1 MTEETEV
8 ALMLGNMLKL
18 ANEKGVEPTEFT
30 EKIARVRVR
39 LGIPISVCPCA
50 SKDTERG
57 CISTKC
63 MKEIKELGQCHCCA
77 FQLKGNKDVK
87 FNKSSSA
94 L

>member
-18 ANEKGVEPTEFT
+18 ANEKGVEPTDFT

-63 MKEIKELGQCHCCA
+63 MNEIKEVGQCHCHA
-77 FQLKGNKDVK
+77 FRRRDVK
-87 FNKSSSA
+87 GSDSV
-94 L
+94 